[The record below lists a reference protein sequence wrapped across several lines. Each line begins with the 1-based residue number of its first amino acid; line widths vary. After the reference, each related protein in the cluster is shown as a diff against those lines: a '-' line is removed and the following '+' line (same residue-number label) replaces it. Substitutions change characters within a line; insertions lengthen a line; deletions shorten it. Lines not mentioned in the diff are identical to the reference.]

1 MISLSRRRF
10 LQGAS
15 AMPLAAWLSNNAFA
29 QSMSLVRYDIASP
42 QGLDMLTTYANAM
55 RTMLARPE
63 TDPTS
68 WLWQWYTHFVSGATT
83 KAAEQAR
90 IFGTTVT
97 PQSMLAN
104 EMWNTCQSHAG
115 QNTNHF
121 LPWHRM
127 FVFFFE
133 QIIREVSGRPDFT
146 LPYWDYTSA
155 DPLKRGIVPL
165 QFRLPLDPVF
175 NVLYRSNRTSLANT
189 GQRIDKTQPTDQMD
203 ISATMACA
211 AYSTVGT
218 VLGFCRSIDSNIHG
232 RIHVLVGTASNM
244 GAVPYAARDPLF
256 WVHHS
261 TIDRMWASWNAN
273 YAGVNPLSTWGNT
286 QFVFADRLGQRVTGK
301 LKDFFDTNLLGY
313 SYDSLIAPPPPP
325 PPPPQQQQQ
334 APKRKKTLTT
344 VQRVAALMASTPERV
359 ASSSTMAEL
368 GATNTRVNVQRLAA
382 AKQVS
387 PVLGLVP
394 ATAPQR
400 TYLVL
405 KNLHTWKQPE
415 VLYHVYLGPA
425 KGAQS
430 NVALN
435 KNTYVGAI
443 NFFDAEFHDHGGHGA
458 KLDTALGENFYSFD
472 VTDLLR
478 RFERSGA
485 VSRDAL
491 QVTFV
496 PGGKPTA
503 GAGSMVA
510 SIELVRQ

>member
-15 AMPLAAWLSNNAFA
+15 AMPLAAWLSSNAFA
-29 QSMSLVRYDIASP
+29 QSTTLVRYDIASP

-175 NVLYRSNRTSLANT
+175 NVLYRSNRTQLANT

-203 ISATMACA
+203 ITATMETKQRMLACHQSQFA
-211 AYSTVGT
+211 AMSELAHTDLRDMVETQSRFRGIQAGCRHAEGFTRFLGRPREGWLTSAPSTSLSPWPRT
-218 VLGFCRSIDSNIHG
+218 V
-232 RIHVLVGTASNM
+232 AM
-244 GAVPYAARDPLF
+244 
-256 WVHHS
+256 
-261 TIDRMWASWNAN
+261 
-273 YAGVNPLSTWGNT
+273 
-286 QFVFADRLGQRVTGK
+286 RV
-301 LKDFFDTNLLGY
+301 
-313 SYDSLIAPPPPP
+313 
-325 PPPPQQQQQ
+325 
-334 APKRKKTLTT
+334 
-344 VQRVAALMASTPERV
+344 V
-359 ASSSTMAEL
+359 
-368 GATNTRVNVQRLAA
+368 GATTT
-382 AKQVS
+382 S
-387 PVLGLVP
+387 PTP
-394 ATAPQR
+394 SPIST
-400 TYLVL
+400 T
-405 KNLHTWKQPE
+405 T
-415 VLYHVYLGPA
+415 
-425 KGAQS
+425 
-430 NVALN
+430 
-435 KNTYVGAI
+435 I
-443 NFFDAEFHDHGGHGA
+443 
-458 KLDTALGENFYSFD
+458 
-472 VTDLLR
+472 
-478 RFERSGA
+478 
-485 VSRDAL
+485 
-491 QVTFV
+491 
-496 PGGKPTA
+496 
-503 GAGSMVA
+503 
-510 SIELVRQ
+510 